1 MRLALL
7 TLSLLA
13 LTLAHAA
20 PVVWQVQDPVQPGQT
35 VMLFGDG
42 FGDQPRVFVGR
53 LGEGPAG
60 SPGAVSTAVPLG
72 PAQVLQARDQC
83 VKFVLPPAG
92 RPGLYAYSLQT
103 SAGKATGLLNRPTVW
118 WAQIDSGTPADQT
131 PVLRLFGKSLSG
143 PQRAILLQGP
153 RSVRLQATG
162 DSDPWAM
169 QCPLPT
175 ALPPGDY
182 TVRAHCGYGGPSGWS
197 EPAALTVAAPP
208 AWPTKAFNIRDFGA
222 DGSGTRDDT
231 AAVQAALDTA
241 GAGGG
246 GVVLLPRGRYQIT
259 TTLTIPR
266 GVELRGERQEWTALF
281 WPDMATPPEALIKG
295 TNSFALA
302 ELTIYASNH
311 RHIIAGD
318 LGSKP
323 DAGNVRLERLR
334 VRGDAY
340 RGHLKPE
347 QVDERFRQSLKWSTG
362 GGDTVRVGGENVV
375 ITDCDLYGSGRS
387 LYLSRARHS
396 LVANNQLYNGRWG
409 WYCLEGSDGLI
420 FEHNLL
426 QGADL
431 MSTGGGIANYSTAC
445 SRNIYYSYNEMRFCH
460 GWDREVMTTDAG
472 GEAYFGKIVPDGR
485 GTSPR
490 PTAQMTLAADGK
502 WGARDWTHGG
512 VFILDGQGAG
522 QWRWLKSYEGR
533 SVTLDRP
540 WDVAPDASSTLGIT
554 MFHGRYAFVGNSF
567 TDCGAFQFY
576 GTSVECDVVGNT
588 AARNQGYQALG
599 LWYHGFQPSW
609 YCQFLGNTIAE
620 GNYYHWTSAA
630 DSLINIYGAR
640 RAEYDGPL
648 TRGAVVRGNTLQGNS
663 HISVSGSCAN
673 VLVAQNRVA
682 NSDTGIFV
690 SQSCREVL
698 TQGNTFT
705 NVTHE
710 LMDEPAMRQAAQER
724 LAKYLNRPDPVLVLS
739 FEEAPGNVTP
749 DASGNNFAAR
759 LEDGAKLV
767 DGGVTGKAVA
777 LDGTGYLR
785 VNEPAVF
792 NAADLTVDFWIKPA
806 ALKGRRGLIAK
817 RFGNTA
823 CPFVINQTGAAVGF
837 EATDEQGKWSFNFT
851 GPTTLKANEWSR
863 VTVVMKTGS
872 GGRIFVDGKLAAE
885 KQNPLGRQDN
895 TEPLILGREAWGG
908 DPATTAGPGCFI
920 GLMDQVRIW
929 TRALTDEE
937 VMRGK

>member
-1 MRLALL
+1 MLRSLTAALL
-7 TLSLLA
+7 LVLSLLTTA
-13 LTLAHAA
+13 AAA
-20 PVVWQVQDPVQPGQT
+20 PAIYWASDPVQPGE
-35 VMLFGDG
+35 VVLVAGEG
-42 FGDQPRVFVGR
+42 FGDK
-53 LGEGPAG
+53 PAVTVQ
-60 SPGAVSTAVPLG
+60 SADKTVPV
-72 PAQVLQARDQC
+72 AALQATDTGLKC
-83 VKFVLPPAG
+83 VIPAALK
-92 RPGLYAYSLQT
+92 PGLFTLAVT
-103 SAGKATGLLNRPTVW
+103 TPDGAATRDLNRPTVW
-118 WAQIDSGTPADQT
+118 WWRGAYGEVVGSGGEMRLLGRNLAMPGQKTTVTCAGKKTVTVEAKSDGYSASVVAPAMDGDVKVTVNNGYGDSAPVTIRFKPALTPALV
-131 PVLRLFGKSLSG
+131 P
-143 PQRAILLQGP
+143 A
-153 RSVRLQATG
+153 
-162 DSDPWAM
+162 
-169 QCPLPT
+169 
-175 ALPPGDY
+175 
-182 TVRAHCGYGGPSGWS
+182 PS
-197 EPAALTVAAPP
+197 
-208 AWPTKAFNIRDFGA
+208 FNVRDFGA
-222 DGSGTRDDT
+222 DGLGQRDDT
-231 AAVQAALDTA
+231 AAIQAALDKA
-241 GAGGG
+241 GEKG
-246 GVVLLPRGRYQIT
+246 GVVHLPRGRYQCT
-259 TTLTIPR
+259 DTLRIPPR
-266 GVELRGERQEWTALF
+266 VWLVGEKRELVALF
-281 WPDMATPPEALIKG
+281 WPDFPNPPENLIVG
-295 TNSFALA
+295 TNSFVLTD
-302 ELTIYASNH
+302 LTIYASNH